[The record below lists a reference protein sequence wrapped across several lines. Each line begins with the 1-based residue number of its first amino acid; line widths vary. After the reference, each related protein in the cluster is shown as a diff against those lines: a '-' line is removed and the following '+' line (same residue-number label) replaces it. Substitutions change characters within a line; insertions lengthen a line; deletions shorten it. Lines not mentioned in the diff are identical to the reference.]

1 MTEATDPQVF
11 GPIRVLGINEK
22 GAAFRDGLGFERQT
36 ADINLAF
43 VLMLFAGNTA
53 YLEET
58 FPRTDEQPGFELIN
72 VSRALWDAAAAVG
85 IYRVVRGPITKGA
98 QPQ

>member
-22 GAAFRDGLGFERQT
+22 GAAFRDALGFERQT

-43 VLMLFAGNTA
+43 VLMLFAGNAA

-58 FPRTDEQPGFELIN
+58 FPRTDEQQGFELIN
-72 VSRALWDAAAAVG
+72 VARALWDAAAAVG
-85 IYRVVRGPITKGA
+85 VYRVVRGPMRTEVAGS
-98 QPQ
+98 